1 MIPDKNPF
9 RPSFG
14 ASPVQLA
21 GREFEISSFNYGL
34 LGGVGAMQRALL
46 VSGTRGVGKT
56 VLLNEFEESARRLG
70 QVPCSG
76 VAVCAFGSVFSS
88 VFEVRRLAGC
98 GHHWRLLCGA

>member
-34 LGGVGAMQRALL
+34 VGGVGSMQRALL
-46 VSGTRGVGKT
+46 VSGTRGVGKRYFSMS
-56 VLLNEFEESARRLG
+56 LKNPRAALG
-70 QVPCSG
+70 G
-76 VAVCAFGSVFSS
+76 
-88 VFEVRRLAGC
+88 
-98 GHHWRLLCGA
+98 

>member
-46 VSGTRGVGKT
+46 VS
-56 VLLNEFEESARRLG
+56 
-70 QVPCSG
+70 C
-76 VAVCAFGSVFSS
+76 
-88 VFEVRRLAGC
+88 
-98 GHHWRLLCGA
+98 